1 MLHQRRCEGHRSG
14 RPCKHAS
21 CEALRVRRFFLV
33 SQSCPLIYTPKKCVK
48 EGTNLRGECGTA
60 VRDLG
65 GIWSLADAKGLG
77 KLSLDG
83 HKDAVES
90 VTISADNRY
99 LVTTSQDNTT
109 IVWPML
115 SLEAT
120 DLGEVKPVATL
131 IGHRD
136 DVAGAAISSS
146 SAPSADP
153 LVVIT
158 VISYLSYLLLYLD
171 KIRLLGFT
179 TLHDSRRYAI
189 PPYLIPNLSLLSD
202 KIR

>member
-1 MLHQRRCEGHRSG
+1 
-14 RPCKHAS
+14 
-21 CEALRVRRFFLV
+21 
-33 SQSCPLIYTPKKCVK
+33 
-48 EGTNLRGECGTA
+48 
-60 VRDLG
+60 LG

-158 VISYLSYLLLYLD
+158 VISYLSYLVIFSYTQ
-171 KIRLLGFT
+171 IR
-179 TLHDSRRYAI
+179 
-189 PPYLIPNLSLLSD
+189 
-202 KIR
+202 

>member
-1 MLHQRRCEGHRSG
+1 M
-14 RPCKHAS
+14 
-21 CEALRVRRFFLV
+21 
-33 SQSCPLIYTPKKCVK
+33 
-48 EGTNLRGECGTA
+48 
-60 VRDLG
+60 G

-131 IGHRD
+131 IEGTGTTWPVR
-136 DVAGAAISSS
+136 
-146 SAPSADP
+146 P
-153 LVVIT
+153 LARALRHPLT
-158 VISYLSYLLLYLD
+158 
-171 KIRLLGFT
+171 R
-179 TLHDSRRYAI
+179 
-189 PPYLIPNLSLLSD
+189 SL
-202 KIR
+202 

>member
-1 MLHQRRCEGHRSG
+1 
-14 RPCKHAS
+14 
-21 CEALRVRRFFLV
+21 
-33 SQSCPLIYTPKKCVK
+33 
-48 EGTNLRGECGTA
+48 
-60 VRDLG
+60 LG

>member
-1 MLHQRRCEGHRSG
+1 M
-14 RPCKHAS
+14 
-21 CEALRVRRFFLV
+21 
-33 SQSCPLIYTPKKCVK
+33 
-48 EGTNLRGECGTA
+48 
-60 VRDLG
+60 G

-158 VISYLSYLLLYLD
+158 VTSLI
-171 KIRLLGFT
+171 
-179 TLHDSRRYAI
+179 
-189 PPYLIPNLSLLSD
+189 YLIQLSSL
-202 KIR
+202 IPR